1 MIRINMTS
9 INLFRTQAVRTT
21 PATCDSV
28 TWGKNDFV
36 RTGFNQTA
44 STLIFAAL
52 LIFCSLAVGCS
63 SEQPKPVSSASASPM
78 PQPEAPTTMTVVPA
92 TPAPT
97 QQAAAKPVHKK
108 VVRRAPPTIAYVDKT
123 SGVSFQ
129 YPRKY
134 SLKTGEAANELVES
148 GSVPTDFVQPGG
160 VALAAVALPESTYP
174 NSDLNAAFFNV
185 SVNKN
190 LTADQCSEFSVP
202 QPQPIAPAD
211 GATEASMQARAQ
223 LATPPISKLLIGDME
238 LQSSPAVAG
247 DSGNGKREETA
258 KYYHVFQNG
267 ACYEFALKVATNSG
281 KSVEGEIKDT
291 ETEATTESAAT
302 KVKTEAAIKH
312 VDRDE
317 VFRRLEKILATVKV
331 NPVTTPEV
339 NDEAKAS
346 AQPASTEQAPAQ

>member
-1 MIRINMTS
+1 MTS
-9 INLFRTQAVRTT
+9 INLFRTKKARTT

-28 TWGKNDFV
+28 TWGKNNFA
-36 RTGFNQTA
+36 RSGFNQTV

-63 SEQPKPVSSASASPM
+63 SEQPKPVSSASPSPM
-78 PQPEAPTTMTVVPA
+78 PQSVPPTTTTVIPP

-108 VVRRAPPTIAYVDKT
+108 VVRKAPATVTFADKT

-134 SLKTGEAANELVES
+134 SLKTGEAANELVTS
-148 GSVPTDFVQPGG
+148 GSVPMDFVQPGG

-174 NSDLNAAFFNV
+174 NSDLTAAFFNV

-190 LTADQCSEFSVP
+190 LTADQCREFSVP
-202 QPQPIAPAD
+202 QPQAIVPAD
-211 GATEASMQARAQ
+211 GAIEPSTQATAQ

-238 LQSSPAVAG
+238 LQSSPAMAG
-247 DSGNGKREETA
+247 DSDNGKREETA

-267 ACYEFALKVATNSG
+267 ACYEFALKVAANGG
-281 KSVEGEIKDT
+281 KSVEGDVDYKK
-291 ETEATTESAAT
+291 TEAATEPPAT
-302 KVKTEAAIKH
+302 EVKTEAAIKH
-312 VDRDE
+312 IDRDE
-317 VFRRLEKILATVKV
+317 VFRHLEKILATVKV
-331 NPVTTPEV
+331 NQVRTPEV
-339 NDEAKAS
+339 NAEAKAS
-346 AQPASTEQAPAQ
+346 TQPTSTEQAPAQ

>member
-1 MIRINMTS
+1 MTR
-9 INLFRTQAVRTT
+9 INLFPTKAVRTT

-28 TWGKNDFV
+28 TWGKNNFV
-36 RTGFNQTA
+36 RTDFNQTA
-44 STLIFAAL
+44 STVIFAAV
-52 LIFCSLAVGCS
+52 LIVCSVAVGCS
-63 SEQPKPVSSASASPM
+63 SEQPKPVSSASPSLM
-78 PQPEAPTTMTVVPA
+78 PEPVPPTLTTVVLPA
-92 TPAPT
+92 PAPT
-97 QQAAAKPVHKK
+97 QQAEAKPIHKK
-108 VVRRAPPTIAYVDKT
+108 VVRRTPATVTYADKT

-129 YPRKY
+129 YPRRY
-134 SLKTGEAANELVES
+134 SLKTGEAANELVAS
-148 GSVPTDFVQPGG
+148 GSVPMDFVQPGG

-174 NSDLNAAFFNV
+174 SSDLASAFFNV

-211 GATEASMQARAQ
+211 GAIEPTTQATAQ

-238 LQSSPAVAG
+238 LQSSPAVAA

-281 KSVEGEIKDT
+281 KVVEGDVKDNK
-291 ETEATTESAAT
+291 TEAATEAPAAE
-302 KVKTEAAIKH
+302 VKTDAAIKH

-317 VFRRLEKILATVKV
+317 VFRRLERILATVKV

-339 NDEAKAS
+339 NAEAKAS
-346 AQPASTEQAPAQ
+346 TQPTPTEQSPAQ